1 MILAV
6 ALLGVSALLQ
16 TGDPHQPEI
25 PGAPA
30 AGARYEKEI
39 REAESLGR
47 RIYEQDQLAW
57 KATDVLL
64 AAVDLRDEPDLVG
77 WINVERDGVWVV
89 RFVGKYGESLRAKYE
104 IPFPRSPAGVA
115 GALVRLDPPKALPD
129 REVGM
134 FKARQAAIE
143 AMPRRCTEN
152 SNTVVLPDGERS
164 GWIVY
169 LLSATSA
176 PGKVVIGGHFRA
188 QVAAD
193 GSEVKEMRP
202 LSASCLEMDA
212 PPRDA
217 VGLAVTQI
225 LSPIPFETHVF
236 LSLLHGVPLLVGTT
250 DDIWLVKEGRI
261 THVSSA
267 PRDEGAAEGPEAP

>member
-1 MILAV
+1 M
-6 ALLGVSALLQ
+6 
-16 TGDPHQPEI
+16 
-25 PGAPA
+25 
-30 AGARYEKEI
+30 
-39 REAESLGR
+39 
-47 RIYEQDQLAW
+47 
-57 KATDVLL
+57 
-64 AAVDLRDEPDLVG
+64 
-77 WINVERDGVWVV
+77 
-89 RFVGKYGESLRAKYE
+89 RFVAKYGESLRAKYE
-104 IPFPRSPAGVA
+104 IPFPESPAGLA
-115 GALVRLDPPKALPD
+115 GALVRLDSPEALPD

-134 FKARQAAIE
+134 LRARQAAIE
-143 AMPRRCTEN
+143 AMPGRCTEN

-176 PGKVVIGGHFRA
+176 PGKVVIGGHFRSH
-188 QVAAD
+188 VAAD

-236 LSLLHGVPLLVGTT
+236 LNLQLGVPLIVTT
-250 DDIWLVKEGRI
+250 EDEIWMVKDGRI
-261 THVSSA
+261 VHVSSA
-267 PRDEGAAEGPEAP
+267 PRDEGVPDGPEAP